1 MRSSKIHLHKEMRT
15 LILIIAAALVYGFLN
30 TYSNRLLL
38 PSAPFIA
45 LRPQVALPF
54 FLGFLYGPWVGF
66 LTGFLGN
73 MIGDGLC
80 GYGYWH
86 FWNWHI
92 ANGVY
97 GLLPG
102 VTRYLG
108 LKEIRTLRRFV
119 IMETTVVA
127 TNVTALGVAVL
138 MDFLWLRFMQFPE
151 SLNSWILPALIT
163 NIVLTFVMVPLLLVL
178 AKFIVITV
186 ETRITLALS
195 WLIVSIVVI
204 SASAVIRSIWSDLTS
219 HAASVQAFY
228 SAGIVTVLV
237 VIIGFLISVFLA
249 HRITDPLTSLSR
261 AARQIEEGEYRLPV
275 LDTLNKRSDEFGQL
289 STTMQRMARQIELR
303 ETRLR
308 DQVAELKIEI
318 DRTKQDE
325 DVKEIVKSDYF
336 KTLREKARGFRAAS
350 RSEDK
355 EETDDV
361 TPENNESRSV

>member
-1 MRSSKIHLHKEMRT
+1 MRLSKTHLPKGART
-15 LILIIAAALVYGFLN
+15 LILVIAAALVYGFLN
-30 TYSNRLLL
+30 AYSSRLLL

-54 FLGFLYGPWVGF
+54 FLGFVFGPWVGF

-73 MIGDGLC
+73 MIGDGLS

-92 ANGVY
+92 ANGIY

-102 VTRYLG
+102 FAHYFG

-119 IMETTVVA
+119 IMETVVVA
-127 TNVTALGVAVL
+127 TNVIAVGFAVL
-138 MDFLWLRFMQFPE
+138 TDLLWLKIMQFPE

-163 NIVLTFVMVPLLLVL
+163 NIVLSFVLVPLLLVFV
-178 AKFIVITV
+178 KSIVITV

-195 WLIVSIVVI
+195 WLMVSIVVI
-204 SASAVIRSIWSDLTS
+204 SATAVTWTVWNDLTS
-219 HAASVQAFY
+219 QAASVRAFY

-237 VIIGFLISVFLA
+237 VMVGFLISVFLA
-249 HRITDPLTSLSR
+249 RRITDPLTSLSE
-261 AARQIEEGEYRLPV
+261 AARQIENGEYRLPV
-275 LDTLNKRSDEFGQL
+275 LDTLGRRSDEFGQL
-289 STTMQRMARQIELR
+289 STMMRRMANQVELR
-303 ETRLR
+303 ETRLK

-325 DVKEIVKSDYF
+325 DVREIVESDYF
-336 KTLREKARGFRAAS
+336 KTLRQKARGFRTMS
-350 RSEDK
+350 RIDK
-355 EETDDV
+355 EEEIKDATPKDD
-361 TPENNESRSV
+361 ESSSI